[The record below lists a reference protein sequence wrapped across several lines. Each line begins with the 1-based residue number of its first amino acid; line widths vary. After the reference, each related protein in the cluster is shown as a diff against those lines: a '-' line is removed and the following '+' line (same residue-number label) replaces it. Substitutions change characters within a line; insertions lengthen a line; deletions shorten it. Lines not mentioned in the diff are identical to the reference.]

1 MLSMNVAGQRR
12 GASQVVD
19 VGAAGDKAKR
29 RRQQRSEEEFD
40 FVRPRKVVRGGCFEI
55 QSFFRQNPRAKSHLV
70 DKEATRCVMSDW
82 LSCYF
87 VVLIN

>member
-29 RRQQRSEEEFD
+29 RRQQRPEEEEFD

-70 DKEATRCVMSDW
+70 DKEATR
-82 LSCYF
+82 
-87 VVLIN
+87 